1 MKNIFSSKFK
11 TIIKAVYTDPFSHHL
26 IYTSNFFLE
35 SSLDNETQ
43 TPSDETEDASWNKE
57 EAGQTTTHR
66 WFTKERKKKK
76 IRSSFQDEIITLQL
90 VQVAPQ
96 DQQV

>member
-43 TPSDETEDASWNKE
+43 TPSDETEDAS
-57 EAGQTTTHR
+57 
-66 WFTKERKKKK
+66 
-76 IRSSFQDEIITLQL
+76 
-90 VQVAPQ
+90 
-96 DQQV
+96 